1 MIPVDADFSKYKV
14 IAAPVLYMIKDG
26 MKEKLEEFVENGG
39 TLITTFMSG
48 IVNQSDNVYLGGYPG
63 PLRKMAG
70 VWVEEID
77 ALAPEQSNTVRFA
90 DGTEYKCNLLCDLM
104 HTEGAEVLASYE
116 SDFYA
121 GMPAVTKNSYGKGKV
136 YYVAT
141 QFEAA
146 GLAKVL
152 DEVTKESAVSGVI
165 AEKTGLEIT
174 CRESD
179 TTRFYF
185 VMNFT
190 DKEQVLPVSL
200 AGKTDLIT
208 GEAAKE
214 NEVMKKWD
222 VKILQEAL

>member
-1 MIPVDADFSKYKV
+1 
-14 IAAPVLYMIKDG
+14 
-26 MKEKLEEFVENGG
+26 
-39 TLITTFMSG
+39 
-48 IVNQSDNVYLGGYPG
+48 
-63 PLRKMAG
+63 
-70 VWVEEID
+70 
-77 ALAPEQSNTVRFA
+77 
-90 DGTEYKCNLLCDLM
+90 
-104 HTEGAEVLASYE
+104 
-116 SDFYA
+116 
-121 GMPAVTKNSYGKGKV
+121 MPAVTKNSYGKGKV

-141 QFEAA
+141 QFEAD

-152 DEVTKESAVSGVI
+152 DEVTKESSVSGVI

-190 DKEQVLPVSL
+190 DEEQVLPVSL

-208 GEAAKE
+208 GETAKE
-214 NEVMKKWD
+214 GEVMKKWD

>member
-1 MIPVDADFSKYKV
+1 MVKK
-14 IAAPVLYMIKDG
+14 G
-26 MKEKLEEFVENGG
+26 MKEKLEQFVKNGG

-48 IVNQSDNVYLGGYPG
+48 IVDQSDNVHLGGYPG
-63 PLRKMAG
+63 PLREMAG

-77 ALAPEQSNTVRFA
+77 ALAPEQSNTVSFS
-90 DGTEYKCNLLCDLM
+90 DGKEYKCNLLCDLM
-104 HTEGAEVLASYE
+104 HPEGAEVLATYE

-121 GMPAVTKNSYGKGKV
+121 GMPAVTKNIYGKGHV

-141 QFEAA
+141 QLEAA
-146 GLAKVL
+146 GLTRVL
-152 DEVTKESAVSGVI
+152 DEATDEVSVSGVI

-174 CRESD
+174 CREGEN
-179 TTRFYF
+179 TRFYF

-190 DKEQVLPVSL
+190 DENQTLPASL
-200 AGKTDLIT
+200 AGMVDLIT

-214 NEVMKKWD
+214 GDVMNKWD